1 MTETTPALDRNARN
15 WTLASAA
22 LALLPLLLQLP
33 PLLAGVIA
41 AAALVTAVLSWR
53 KVLPMPVRLLLVLV
67 MLGAIAWQ
75 MGMVRPGRDTG
86 CALLAAML
94 AIKSSELRSRRDAR
108 SLLGFAL
115 FSPFAAF
122 LLDQGPLTTVL
133 AALAGIS
140 ALLALQ
146 RLAGD
151 EGHAAEGRCR
161 ARRRG
166 AGGPRRP
173 FSPVTLAPS
182 RSAYV
187 ISVRREWDCRSS
199 MPWGGRQLPSWHRP
213 ARAT

>member
-53 KVLPMPVRLLLVLV
+53 KVLPMPVRLLLVLA

-151 EGHAAEGRCR
+151 EGHATVGCSR
-161 ARRRG
+161 ARRGYAGVVRQHG
-166 AGGPRRP
+166 ARPVAGPDGRRQP
-173 FSPVTLAPS
+173 GA
-182 RSAYV
+182 
-187 ISVRREWDCRSS
+187 
-199 MPWGGRQLPSWHRP
+199 
-213 ARAT
+213 ARAVL

>member
-41 AAALVTAVLSWR
+41 AAALVTAALSWR
-53 KVLPMPVRLLLVLV
+53 KVLPMPVRLLLVLA

-122 LLDQGPLTTVL
+122 LLDQGPLTTAL
-133 AALAGIS
+133 AACWRS
-140 ALLALQ
+140 A
-146 RLAGD
+146 
-151 EGHAAEGRCR
+151 CR
-161 ARRRG
+161 WHWPASGCSRAWPRHCGVFPSAPWVRRG
-166 AGGPRRP
+166 CPTAW
-173 FSPVTLAPS
+173 SPASGWT
-182 RSAYV
+182 
-187 ISVRREWDCRSS
+187 
-199 MPWGGRQLPSWHRP
+199 
-213 ARAT
+213 

>member
-41 AAALVTAVLSWR
+41 AAALVTAALSWR
-53 KVLPMPVRLLLVLV
+53 KVLPMPVRLLLVLA

-151 EGHAAEGRCR
+151 EGHAA
-161 ARRRG
+161 
-166 AGGPRRP
+166 GGP
-173 FSPVTLAPS
+173 A
-182 RSAYV
+182 
-187 ISVRREWDCRSS
+187 
-199 MPWGGRQLPSWHRP
+199 
-213 ARAT
+213 

>member
-41 AAALVTAVLSWR
+41 AAALVTAVLSRR
-53 KVLPMPVRLLLVLV
+53 KVLPMPVRLLLVLA

-151 EGHAAEGRCR
+151 EGNAACWRSACR
-161 ARRRG
+161 WHWPASGCSPAWPRHCGVFPSAPWVRRG
-166 AGGPRRP
+166 CPTAW
-173 FSPVTLAPS
+173 SPASGWT
-182 RSAYV
+182 
-187 ISVRREWDCRSS
+187 
-199 MPWGGRQLPSWHRP
+199 
-213 ARAT
+213 

>member
-41 AAALVTAVLSWR
+41 AAALVTAALSWR
-53 KVLPMPVRLLLVLV
+53 KVLPMPVRLLLVLA

-151 EGHAAEGRCR
+151 EGHAACWRSACR
-161 ARRRG
+161 WHWPASGCSRAWPRHCGVFPSAPWVRRG
-166 AGGPRRP
+166 CPTAW
-173 FSPVTLAPS
+173 SPASGWT
-182 RSAYV
+182 
-187 ISVRREWDCRSS
+187 
-199 MPWGGRQLPSWHRP
+199 
-213 ARAT
+213 